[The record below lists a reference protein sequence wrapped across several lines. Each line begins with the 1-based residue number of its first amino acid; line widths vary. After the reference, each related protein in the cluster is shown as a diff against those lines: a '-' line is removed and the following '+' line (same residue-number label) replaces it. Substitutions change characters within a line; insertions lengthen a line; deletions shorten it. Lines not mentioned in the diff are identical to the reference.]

1 MDEQDG
7 VAYMKTID
15 EELPVLTLWPN
26 PSNGRQVELS
36 LDGFRGE
43 EAVQLTVHDLS
54 GKLLHDERL
63 ASGADATPRTIRFAH
78 ALPAGQYILRIAGSS
93 DYVVERFVV
102 AP

>member
-1 MDEQDG
+1 
-7 VAYMKTID
+7 
-15 EELPVLTLWPN
+15 
-26 PSNGRQVELS
+26 
-36 LDGFRGE
+36 
-43 EAVQLTVHDLS
+43 
-54 GKLLHDERL
+54 LHDERL